1 MLKRTLFF
9 TNPAYLSVRQKQ
21 LVVKTKDSDTER
33 SVPIEDIGIVIL
45 EHPQISMTM
54 PTLQQLN
61 TNNVAVIFC
70 DEKHMPAS
78 MLLNLDGH
86 HLQNEIFRKQ
96 INSSQPLKKQLWQQ
110 TIVAKIKNQAALLKS
125 KSIDSG
131 SLVSLAS
138 SVKSD
143 DSTNRE
149 GTAAREYWGRL
160 FDNDFTRDRYGAYPN
175 NLLNYGY
182 IVLRSAVARAL
193 VGSGLLPTLGIH
205 HSNRYNA
212 YCLADDIMEPYRP
225 YVDDVIYEMWQSGN
239 GELILEKETKAHLLQ
254 VLSCDV
260 SIGEVKR
267 PLLLALSHTT
277 ASLARCFNG
286 EGKKILYPTFFKE

>member
-9 TNPAYLSVRQKQ
+9 TSPAYLSVRQNQ
-21 LVVKTKDSDTER
+21 LVVNLKDTGEER
-33 SVPIEDIGIVIL
+33 TVPIEDIGIVII
-45 EHPQISMTM
+45 EHPQISLTM

-61 TNNVAVIFC
+61 THNVAVIFC

-86 HLQNEIFRKQ
+86 HLQNELFRNQ
-96 INSSQPLKKQLWQQ
+96 INSTQPLKKQLWQQ
-110 TIVAKIKNQAALLKS
+110 TIVAKIRNQAALLKS
-125 KSIDSG
+125 KNIDSG
-131 SLVSLAS
+131 ALLSLAA

-149 GTAAREYWGRL
+149 GTAAREYWSRL
-160 FDNDFTRDRYGAYPN
+160 FGNGFSRDRYGDAPN
-175 NLLNYGY
+175 NFLNYGY

-212 YCLADDIMEPYRP
+212 YCLADDMMEPYRP
-225 YVDDVIYEMWQSGN
+225 YVDNAVYELWQSGTD
-239 GELILEKETKAHLLQ
+239 ELILEKATKAHLLQ

-260 SIGEVKR
+260 NIGNVKR
-267 PLLLALSHTT
+267 PLMVALSHTT

-286 EGKKILYPTFFKE
+286 EEKKITYPSF